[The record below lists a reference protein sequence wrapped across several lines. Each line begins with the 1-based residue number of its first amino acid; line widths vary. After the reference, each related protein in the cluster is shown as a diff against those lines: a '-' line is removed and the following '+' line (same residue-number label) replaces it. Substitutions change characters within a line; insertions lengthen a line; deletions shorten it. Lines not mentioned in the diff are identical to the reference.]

1 MGISTAVLAVILL
14 IVAVITVAVQMAQ
27 RKKTSTHRKVI
38 NQQTPMLDS
47 SVPCSSEQD
56 E

>member
-14 IVAVITVAVQMAQ
+14 IVAVVTVAVQMAQ

-47 SVPCSSEQD
+47 SVPCSEQD